1 MSEQPPSRSRGTVA
15 ASAHD
20 TLAAEEIVG
29 EDIVDQTAAGGAAVG
44 AVDATTGAPVATEV
58 SGKPRSLWT
67 DAWHDLRR
75 NPVFVGAGLLIL
87 LLAIVAAFPGLFTS
101 LDPRFCELKNS
112 NLGRSPGHLFGYNQ
126 QGCDVFART
135 IYGARPSILVGVL
148 VTAGVLL
155 LGGTI
160 GAIAGFY
167 GGIVDTLLS
176 RVTDIFFAI
185 PLVLGAI
192 VFLSSFPTRNLWT
205 VVSALAILGWTQIA
219 RIMRGSVIS
228 VKEADF
234 VVAARALGAGNRRIL
249 TRHILP
255 NAIAPVIVV
264 ATISLGIFI
273 VAEATLSFLGIGLP
287 PSTVSWGNDISD
299 AQVSLRSAPHV
310 LLYPAAALSLTV
322 LSFIMLG
329 DAVRDAL
336 DPRLR

>member
-1 MSEQPPSRSRGTVA
+1 MTERPSRSRGTVA

-20 TLAAEEIVG
+20 TAAAEEIVG
-29 EDIVDQTAAGGAAVG
+29 EDLVTQTIAAGGP
-44 AVDATTGAPVATEV
+44 VDATTGQPVPALTAQ
-58 SGKPRSLWT
+58 GKPRSLWS
-67 DAWHDLRR
+67 DAWHDLIR
-75 NPVFVGAGLLIL
+75 NKVFVVSAVLIAGLV
-87 LLAIVAAFPGLFTS
+87 AVAAFPGLFTS
-101 LDPRFCELKNS
+101 TDPKFCELKNS
-112 NLGRSPGHLFGYNQ
+112 NLGRSPGHPFGFTQ
-126 QGCDVFART
+126 QGCDVYSRT
-135 IYGARPSILVGVL
+135 LYGARPSILVGLITTIGVVL
-148 VTAGVLL
+148 I
-155 LGGTI
+155 GGTI

-167 GGIVDTLLS
+167 GKFTDTLLS
-176 RVTDIFFAI
+176 RLTDIFFGI

-192 VFLSSFPTRNLWT
+192 VFLSSFPTRNIWT
-205 VVSALAILGWTQIA
+205 VVAALALLGWTQIA

-228 VKEADF
+228 VKESDF
-234 VVAARALGAGNRRIL
+234 VVAARALGASNRRIL
-249 TRHILP
+249 LRHILP

-287 PSTVSWGNDISD
+287 ASTVSWGNDISD

-322 LSFIMLG
+322 LSFIMMG

>member
-1 MSEQPPSRSRGTVA
+1 M
-15 ASAHD
+15 
-20 TLAAEEIVG
+20 I
-29 EDIVDQTAAGGAAVG
+29 
-44 AVDATTGAPVATEV
+44 
-58 SGKPRSLWT
+58 
-67 DAWHDLRR
+67 
-75 NPVFVGAGLLIL
+75 
-87 LLAIVAAFPGLFTS
+87 AAFPGLFTS
-101 LDPRFCELKNS
+101 LDPKFCELKYS
-112 NLGRSPGHLFGYNQ
+112 NLGRSPGHPFGYNQ
-126 QGCDVFART
+126 QGCDVYARV
-135 IYGARPSILVGVL
+135 IYGARPSIMVGVL
-148 VTAGVLL
+148 VTTGVVL

-160 GAIAGFY
+160 GAFAGFF
-167 GGIVDTLLS
+167 GGAADSIMS
-176 RVTDIFFAI
+176 RITDVFFAI

-192 VFLSSFPTRNLWT
+192 VFLSSFPTRNIAT
-205 VVSALAILGWTQIA
+205 VVAALALLGWTQIA

-234 VVAARALGAGNRRIL
+234 VVAARALGASNGRIL
-249 TRHILP
+249 RRHILP
-255 NAIAPVIVV
+255 NAVAPVIVV

-310 LLYPAAALSLTV
+310 LLYPAAALSITV